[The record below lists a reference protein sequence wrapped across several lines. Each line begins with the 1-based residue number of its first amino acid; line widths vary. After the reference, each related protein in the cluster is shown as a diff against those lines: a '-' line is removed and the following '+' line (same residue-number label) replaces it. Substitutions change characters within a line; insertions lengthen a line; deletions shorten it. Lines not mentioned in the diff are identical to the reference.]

1 VNPATLRRVLV
12 VALALYVV
20 ASCAKPPRVVPPV
33 TKRAVRSCAVSPL
46 TIERHGNGWEDTITL
61 PATGRFAMEPH
72 LAAREDTFGK
82 ERFPKTPVDGIE
94 AHLSRSCGK
103 LKPLGAQPDCSDVY
117 LPEEKELHQFMPG
130 DDDRAIGQGALGTH
144 KPSAD
149 EEMWL
154 VDIAFAPGHRAHAGQ
169 RWLVSA
175 NGRSVVAVA
184 GYEARPVLWQFLGGA
199 PAELHWYL
207 GTDEDSQITVAGA
220 LRDQTLAPGPIVC
233 P

>member
-1 VNPATLRRVLV
+1 VTRRTTRRLLV
-12 VALALYVV
+12 VVFGLAYAV

-33 TKRAVRSCAVSPL
+33 AKRIARSCAVSPL
-46 TIERHGNGWEDTITL
+46 TIERHGNGWEDKITP

-72 LAAREDTFGK
+72 LVAREDVFGK
-82 ERFPKTPVDGIE
+82 ESFPKTVTEGIE
-94 AHLSRSCGK
+94 PHLRRSCAK
-103 LKPLGAQPDCSDVY
+103 LQPLGARPDCSDVY
-117 LPEEKELHQFMPG
+117 LSPELQQFMPG
-130 DDDRAIGQGALGTH
+130 NDDAAIGQGAKGTH

-154 VDIAFAPGHRAHAGQ
+154 IDMAFAPGHRARAGQ

-175 NGRSVVAVA
+175 NGRSVVAVV
-184 GYEARPVLWQFLGGA
+184 GYEARPLLWKFLGGA

-207 GTDEDSQITVAGA
+207 GSDEDSQITLLGP
-220 LRDQTLAPGPIVC
+220 LKDQSLAPGPIVC